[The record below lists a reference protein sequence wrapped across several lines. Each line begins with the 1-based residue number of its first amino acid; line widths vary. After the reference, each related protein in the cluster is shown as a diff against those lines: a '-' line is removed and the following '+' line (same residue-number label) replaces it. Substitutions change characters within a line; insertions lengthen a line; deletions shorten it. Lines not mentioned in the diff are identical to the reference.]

1 MVKIVNSSQEEADI
15 LDSLQKDRSCPAS
28 HVVPCE
34 VVRSDKLLAIMPCL
48 TAVYI
53 LLYPKRIDSALDT
66 FDQLLEVSDEMGII
80 ITINLSKS
88 SHFQGIAYLHDRG
101 VAHMVR
107 FIGIYNMHCFSPDL
121 LLGPM
126 FFQCVRCI
134 RARSLF

>member
-1 MVKIVNSSQEEADI
+1 MNPSQEEADI
-15 LDSLQKDRSCPAS
+15 LDSLQKDQSCATS
-28 HVVPCE
+28 HVIPCE
-34 VVRSDKLLAIMPCL
+34 VVRSDKVLAIMPYL

-66 FDQLLEVSDEMGII
+66 FDQLLEVSDEMRMI
-80 ITINLSKS
+80 ITINLPTS
-88 SHFQGIAYLHDRG
+88 SHSQGIAYLHDRG

-107 FIGIYNMHCFSPDL
+107 FTDLYNTHCFSPDL